1 MKRNSRHKR
10 HRLLLE
16 ELGRYGWKVEA
27 CYVRGDA
34 ARWCV
39 GLTDERGRQVFRRV
53 GDFSPPWMKTTRTP
67 PFRHAEHSLAFV
79 VVPALPGR
87 DGDARLV
94 RTWAGLRK
102 FVDEARVKWLLA
114 ETGDVADWMTSKRLL
129 GDGTK

>member
-16 ELGRYGWKVEA
+16 ELQRYGWKVEA

-39 GLTDERGRQVFRRV
+39 GSIDERGQHVFRRV
-53 GDFSPPWMKTTRTP
+53 DDSCRQAVVDTRTP
-67 PFRHAEHSLAFV
+67 PFVNAEHSLTFV

-87 DGDARLV
+87 DRDARLA
-94 RTWAGLRK
+94 RTWAGLQK
-102 FVDEARVKWLLA
+102 FVDEARGEWILA
-114 ETGDVADWMTSKRLL
+114 EAKAGRLGETAKRLL
-129 GDGTK
+129 GDGAK